1 MRSNGAR
8 SSYSRYN
15 NYRSSVNSN
24 TGSYSRSS
32 YRYTPRYNYTSEAFD
47 YAIDEIA
54 TPVRKR
60 KTLKK
65 KRVIKVREA
74 APLSLIKTYT
84 TIAVIFCFVLTLL
97 CLYASNSSLKT
108 RLVELQD
115 RLVATQEDNEYIRIS
130 IEDNLDL
137 VKIQEQAMKLGLQMP
152 AEYQIM
158 EINVPKDSY
167 AVQYES
173 EEVKKEEGFWSF
185 FGNIF

>member
-15 NYRSSVNSN
+15 NYRSNVNSN
-24 TGSYSRSS
+24 TGNYSRSS

-47 YAIDEIA
+47 YVGDVVD
-54 TPVRKR
+54 TPLRKS
-60 KTLKK
+60 KK
-65 KRVIKVREA
+65 KKGVIRIKEA

-115 RLVATQEDNEYIRIS
+115 RLVATQEDNEYIRIT

-137 VKIQEQAMKLGLQMP
+137 AKIQEQAMKLGLQLP

-158 EINVPKDSY
+158 EISVPKDSY

-173 EEVKKEEGFWSF
+173 KEVEKDEGFWSF
-185 FGNIF
+185 IGNIF